1 MKLPSL
7 ISLTA
12 ALVLAAAPLA
22 AAQTQTPPPP
32 KPEQKPA
39 QKVEAPPTTATFV
52 GKWTVNVDS
61 SQGAM
66 QSALELKLDEKD
78 AKKLRG
84 TLNSQMGEA
93 PVEGEFTDGKLV
105 FWINMSTAN
114 GDFSL
119 TFSGEPQK
127 DGSVSGTLDFGQGAI
142 AWTAVRVKG

>member
-1 MKLPSL
+1 MKLPSI

-22 AAQTQTPPPP
+22 AAQTQNPPPP
-32 KPEQKPA
+32 RPEQKPA
-39 QKVEAPPTTATFV
+39 QKTEAPTTATFV

-61 SQGAM
+61 PQGAM

-78 AKKLRG
+78 TKKLRG
-84 TLNSQMGEA
+84 TLNSQLGEA

-114 GDFSL
+114 GELSL

-127 DGSVSGTLDFGQGAI
+127 DGSVAGTLDFGGGAI